1 MSFLGINAAQ
11 RRYNGRVIV
20 AAMVY
25 AVLLTS
31 EQFALHRVHMPSAP
45 GYALAV
51 LPALPIIAIFVLV
64 GRYLIE
70 EQDEYL
76 RMRMVRQILWATGL
90 TLAATTL
97 WGFLEDAGLPHVP
110 MFYVSVFWFAGL
122 GIGGCIMNLLSL
134 RDR

>member
-1 MSFLGINAAQ
+1 MSFLGTNAAQ

-20 AAMVY
+20 AALAY
-25 AVLLTS
+25 AVLLTG
-31 EQFALHRVHMPSAP
+31 EQYALRHALVSPVT

-76 RMRMVRQILWATGL
+76 RMRMVRQILWTTAL

-97 WGFLEDAGLPHVP
+97 WGFLEDAGLPHLP
-110 MFYVSVFWFAGL
+110 MFYVAVFWFAGL
-122 GIGGCIMNLLSL
+122 GIVGCILNL

>member
-1 MSFLGINAAQ
+1 MSFFGANSAQ

-20 AAMVY
+20 AALAY
-25 AVLLTS
+25 AVLLIG
-31 EQFALHRVHMPSAP
+31 EQYALRHALVPRAA

-64 GRYLIE
+64 GRYLVE

-76 RMRMVRQILWATGL
+76 RLRMVRQILWATGL

-97 WGFLEDAGLPHVP
+97 WGFLEDAGLPHLP
-110 MFYVSVFWFAGL
+110 MFYVSVVWFAGL
-122 GIGGCIMNLLSL
+122 GIAGCIVNLL
-134 RDR
+134 DR

>member
-1 MSFLGINAAQ
+1 
-11 RRYNGRVIV
+11 
-20 AAMVY
+20 
-25 AVLLTS
+25 
-31 EQFALHRVHMPSAP
+31 MPSAP

>member
-1 MSFLGINAAQ
+1 VPPAA
-11 RRYNGRVIV
+11 
-20 AAMVY
+20 
-25 AVLLTS
+25 
-31 EQFALHRVHMPSAP
+31 

-51 LPALPIIAIFVLV
+51 LPALPIIAIFALV
-64 GRYLIE
+64 GRYLLE

-76 RMRMVRQILWATGL
+76 RMRMVRQILWTTGL

-97 WGFLEDAGLPHVP
+97 WGFLEDAGLPHLP

-122 GIGGCIMNLLSL
+122 GVVGCILNL